1 MAIATGAERGATG
14 DPAPPPPPSRSR
26 LRATLARH
34 ESIVLP
40 VAAVVI
46 ALIIGALLMLAQG
59 KNPAVAYWA
68 LLQGALG
75 GWDNFARTLEKATP
89 LIFTGLA
96 VIVGLKGGLFNIGAQ
111 GQLLMGA
118 IVSAYVGWQLS
129 APGLLHIPLALVAGA
144 LAGMLPAAIAGWLK
158 AARGVHEVIT
168 TIMMNSIII
177 NLTDWLAGD
186 PWREPGQA
194 ITRTPAIQ
202 ESAKIPQIFGL
213 PLGFFLAVAMAF
225 FVAWLLNRTTIGY
238 RITAVGLNRS
248 AAGYAGM
255 AVGAITVMTMSISGG
270 LAGLGGAVETQGVIY
285 RYEPGFNAALGFD
298 GITIALLA
306 RTNPVA
312 AIPAALLIGVM
323 RAGAT
328 QMQFDAKV
336 APEIIDVIL
345 AIILFLVAAPMV
357 VRWILRWKTKP
368 GEDDQNLRLTTGWG
382 GS

>member
-1 MAIATGAERGATG
+1 MTIATGAERDASG

-26 LRATLARH
+26 LRSLARN
-34 ESIVLP
+34 ESVVLP
-40 VAAVVI
+40 VAAVLI
-46 ALIIGALLMLAQG
+46 ALAVGAVLMLAQG
-59 KNPAVAYWA
+59 KNPAVAYWG

-75 GWDNFARTLEKATP
+75 GWDNLARTLEKATP

-118 IVSAYVGWQLS
+118 IASAYVGWKLS
-129 APGLLHIPLALVAGA
+129 MPGLLHVPLALAAGA
-144 LAGMLPAAIAGWLK
+144 LAGMLPAALAGWLK

-168 TIMMNSIII
+168 TIMMNAIIV
-177 NLTDWLAGD
+177 NLTDWLAGN

-194 ITRTPAIQ
+194 ITRTPPIQ
-202 ESAKIPQIFGL
+202 ESARIPQIFGL
-213 PLGFFLAVAMAF
+213 PLGFFLAVGMAF
-225 FVAWLLNRTTIGY
+225 AVAWLLNRTTVGY
-238 RITAVGLNRS
+238 RIVAVGQNRA

-255 AVGAITVMTMSISGG
+255 AVGVITVTTMGISGA

-285 RYEPGFNAALGFD
+285 RFEPGFNAALGFD

-312 AIPAALLIGVM
+312 AIPAAILIGIM

-336 APEIIDVIL
+336 APEIVDVIL

-357 VRWILRWKTKP
+357 VRWILRWKAKP